1 MRFFNIFSA
10 QTSEISH
17 LRQENRALRREMT
30 RMASHTDNLSNQNSF
45 LVRNNC
51 DLRKKLYAAEQR
63 VRDREGRFQ

>member
-10 QTSEISH
+10 QTSEISY
-17 LRQENRALRREMT
+17 LRQENRALRHEILQT
-30 RMASHTDNLSNQNSF
+30 EKNVDYLSNQNSI
-45 LVRNNC
+45 LIRNNC